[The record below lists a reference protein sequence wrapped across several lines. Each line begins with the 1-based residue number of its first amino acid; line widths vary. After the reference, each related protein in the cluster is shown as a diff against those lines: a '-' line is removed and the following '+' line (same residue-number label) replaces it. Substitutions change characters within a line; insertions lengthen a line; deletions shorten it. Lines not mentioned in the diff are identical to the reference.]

1 MYLGKRIKELRI
13 KKGLTQ
19 LELANSLFLDDRTI
33 SKWEQEKGNP
43 NIDIIPSLAKILGV
57 SIDYLFNGKE
67 YIPTQDHIIEEA
79 IKYFESL
86 IEQEITNDYIKR
98 LIARQIEGH
107 DLESIKDALDACFEA
122 YLSKLN
128 KPYGMDNIREAASK
142 IGGIIHNQSLSP
154 LDKKV
159 KHLISSLSKNT
170 IKPTTSIKNYCET
183 LVRSFLISFD
193 SINTNEQKI
202 TLLDEMHKIF
212 INKHHYDLYH
222 AIRYFEK
229 TIQKENNKRELKS
242 KIDNGYLQLTDNSID
257 KITHSIQSINE
268 FIRKNDL
275 INLPKA
281 ILNCLDITFRFLAC
295 DIDKSLIESQVP
307 YISIYYKDLYNIFGK
322 FLGKENYKTISCL
335 IEKYS
340 KGNINKIDF
349 SDLLSL
355 KQFLD
360 QMIFKLSR
368 YNKLALNNFNYD
380 YFKKGVAIS
389 PMKK

>member
-33 SKWEQEKGNP
+33 SKWEQERGNP

-79 IKYFESL
+79 VKYFESL
-86 IEQEITNDYIKR
+86 IDQKITNDYIQR

-128 KPYGMDNIREAASK
+128 KPYGMDNIREAVSK

-154 LDKKV
+154 LDKKI
-159 KHLISSLSKNT
+159 KHIISSLSKNT
-170 IKPTTSIKNYCET
+170 IKPTARIKKDCET
-183 LVRSFLISFD
+183 LIHSFLITFD
-193 SINTNEQKI
+193 NTNTNEQKI
-202 TLLDEMHKIF
+202 KLLNEMHKIF
-212 INKHHYDLYH
+212 VNRGSDLYH
-222 AIRYFEK
+222 AVRCFEK

-242 KIDNGYLQLTDNSID
+242 KIDNGYLQLKDNSID

-281 ILNCLDITFRFLAC
+281 ILNCIDITFRFLAC
-295 DIDKSLIESQVP
+295 DIDKSLVESQVP
-307 YISIYYKDLYNIFGK
+307 YISIYYKDLYDIFGS
-322 FLGKENYKTISCL
+322 FLGKDNYKTINSL

-340 KGNINKIDF
+340 KESINEIDF
-349 SDLLSL
+349 GDLLLL

-360 QMIFKLSR
+360 KMIFKLFR

-380 YFKKGVAIS
+380 YFKKG
-389 PMKK
+389 